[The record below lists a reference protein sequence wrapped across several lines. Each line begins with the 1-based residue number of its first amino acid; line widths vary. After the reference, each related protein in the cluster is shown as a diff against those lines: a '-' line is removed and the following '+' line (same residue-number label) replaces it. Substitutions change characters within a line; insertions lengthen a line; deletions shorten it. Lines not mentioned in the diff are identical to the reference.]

1 MVIAHLITFLQKVI
15 QDLFL
20 YTMNRRKLVAD
31 TAKDKW
37 WCSNG
42 QWPAHRASCNQIESE
57 SEKRKFVWK
66 ESESKN
72 EYSYWVWPAQ
82 RASCQ
87 KKVKVIKRKFFWKES
102 ESENIRIESDLPKE
116 LFLQLER
123 KWKKTFTL
131 KSECQCLVYEFI
143 EMLIAL
149 TTITKLQGFYTENG
163 TKEKQELSSQWA
175 EFFYRMAITCIIKFS
190 QSCVQWQLELDVASV
205 RRRQRNT
212 LPACNKNIGFFDSYS
227 QFFPRHHSFCDFW
240 SLAGNL
246 MWKVH
251 WLTNVIISESIF
263 YSVGLF

>member
-1 MVIAHLITFLQKVI
+1 
-15 QDLFL
+15 
-20 YTMNRRKLVAD
+20 MNI
-31 TAKDKW
+31 
-37 WCSNG
+37 
-42 QWPAHRASCNQIESE
+42 HIESGLP
-57 SEKRKFVWK
+57 K
-66 ESESKN
+66 EL
-72 EYSYWVWPAQ
+72 PA
-82 RASCQ
+82 R
-87 KKVKVIKRKFFWKES
+87 KKVKVIKRKLFWK
-102 ESENIRIESDLPKE
+102 ESENIRIESGLPKE

-131 KSECQCLVYEFI
+131 KSECQFLVLWIYRD
-143 EMLIAL
+143 AH
-149 TTITKLQGFYTENG
+149 
-163 TKEKQELSSQWA
+163 SSNYNNKAARFLHRKWDQRKAGAKFPMSWI
-175 EFFYRMAITCIIKFS
+175 FFYRMAITCIIKFS

>member
-1 MVIAHLITFLQKVI
+1 
-15 QDLFL
+15 
-20 YTMNRRKLVAD
+20 MNRRKLVAD

-42 QWPAHRASCNQIESE
+42 QWTAHRASCNQIESE
-57 SEKRKFVWK
+57 SGKRKFVWK

-82 RASCQ
+82 R
-87 KKVKVIKRKFFWKES
+87 
-102 ESENIRIESDLPKE
+102 
-116 LFLQLER
+116 
-123 KWKKTFTL
+123 KWKTFTL
-131 KSECQCLVYEFI
+131 KSECQCLVHEFLEI
-143 EMLIAL
+143 LKAP
-149 TTITKLQGFYTENG
+149 TTITKLQAFYTE
-163 TKEKQELSSQWA
+163 KWEPSSQWA
-175 EFFYRMAITCIIKFS
+175 EFFYKMAITCILKFS
-190 QSCVQWQLELDVASV
+190 QSCIQREVELDVASV
-205 RRRQRNT
+205 RRRQRST